1 MFWKPIYKIKFKVL
15 SGFHLHLC
23 FPKGAKISG
32 IFVEVSLRSPY
43 GDKESQKNEV
53 KLTTD
58 TIRNNFLHPVWQS
71 NSVQFEIYDPEL
83 SFIIVKLYSKKK
95 KLLLARSVIP
105 VKILNLGY
113 RVIDLYDKL
122 CSKYESSFL
131 IVKSNRIL
139 L

>member
-1 MFWKPIYKIKFKVL
+1 M
-15 SGFHLHLC
+15 
-23 FPKGAKISG
+23 SG
-32 IFVEVSLRSPY
+32 ILVEVSIRSPY
-43 GDKESQKNEV
+43 SDKDSLKNEV
-53 KLTTD
+53 KLCTD
-58 TIRNNFLHPVWQS
+58 TISNNFLHPVWQS

-95 KLLLARSVIP
+95 KILLARSVIP

-113 RVIDLYDKL
+113 RVLDLYDNV
-122 CSKYESSFL
+122 CSKFESSFL